1 MEHKYIQTAIDY
13 KKNVAGKFVLV
24 EGAKL
29 KQRIDGERFAVT
41 RKIDGHMQVV
51 FYVDG
56 QVTEQL
62 EPSSSLER
70 PSRDGTRRSQVFM
83 LNANGKE
90 KASEGL
96 KCLDAFAE
104 AVKAAGLKQAIIA
117 AELYL
122 PRPEGRPRCGDVQ
135 AALADDAKRDQLALA
150 PFDIVELDGEKWQAE
165 HYADTHNKLCT
176 IFQNEQVKPV
186 QNRNASSKDEVQEIF
201 DEWVGGEG
209 AEGLVVHSESPIVWK
224 VKERHTIDAAVIGY
238 TTAERGIRDLMF
250 AVRRPDGLFQMF
262 VLGSTGLTDE
272 QRADIAQRLS
282 TKHVESQYVLSDSR
296 GIAYQ
301 MVKPELVFE
310 ISVLELVA
318 RGNDD
323 KIKMNPLLR
332 YLPSPVGEGP
342 GGEAGWLMEGTTP
355 GVTALGITLE
365 RERTD
370 KQPTETDV
378 RISQLTDICPF
389 EEVENSKLST
399 LNSQLLERHVYKK
412 VSGEKVM
419 LHKFL
424 LWKTNKEQSGR
435 YPAYIIYHTDYSSAR
450 KEMIKRDMLYSND
463 EQQIRDL
470 LAAEIADNVKKGWEE
485 V

>member
-1 MEHKYIQTAIDY
+1 MIEQKYIQTAIDY

-51 FYVDG
+51 FYADG
-56 QVTEQL
+56 
-62 EPSSSLER
+62 
-70 PSRDGTRRSQVFM
+70 QVFM
-83 LNANGKE
+83 LNASGKE
-90 KASEGL
+90 RAKDL

-104 AVKAAGLKQAIIA
+104 AVKAAAGLKQAIIA

-122 PRPEGRPRCGDVQ
+122 PRPDGRPRCGDVQ
-135 AALADDAKRDQLALA
+135 AALADDAKRDLLALA
-150 PFDIVELDGEKWQAE
+150 PFDIVELDGEKWHAE

-176 IFQNEQVKPV
+176 IFGPLPASPLGEELVRPV
-186 QNRNASSKDEVQEIF
+186 QMRNASSKDEVQEIF

-209 AEGLVVHSESPIVWK
+209 AEGLVVHCESPIVWK

-238 TTAERGIRDLMF
+238 TTADRGIRDLMF

-272 QRADIAQRLS
+272 QRADIAQRLN

-323 KIKMNPLLR
+323 KIKMNPLLK
-332 YLPSPVGEGP
+332 YD
-342 GGEAGWLMEGTTP
+342 EAQGWLMEGVTP
-355 GVTALGITLE
+355 GVVALGITIE
-365 RERTD
+365 RERND
-370 KQPTETDV
+370 KQPNETDV

-389 EEVENSKLST
+389 EELGNSKFKIQ
-399 LNSQLLERHVYKK
+399 NSKLLERHVYKK

-435 YPAYIIYHTDYSSAR
+435 YPAYIIYHTDFSSGR

-463 EQQIRDL
+463 EQQIREL

-485 V
+485 L

>member
-1 MEHKYIQTAIDY
+1 MRLSMQFIKELKEDLLKMDSQTAIDY

-24 EGAKL
+24 EGTKL
-29 KQRIDGERFAVT
+29 KQRIDGQRFAVT

-51 FYVDG
+51 FWKNGEV
-56 QVTEQL
+56 L
-62 EPSSSLER
+62 
-70 PSRDGTRRSQVFM
+70 M
-83 LNANGKE
+83 LNANGKQ
-90 KASEGL
+90 KAEQL

-122 PRPEGRPRCGDVQ
+122 PSPRPRCGDVQ
-135 AALADDAKRDQLALA
+135 AALANDAKRDQLALA
-150 PFDIVELDGEKWQAE
+150 PFDIIELDGEAWKAE

-186 QNRNASSKDEVQEIF
+186 QMRIASSNEEVQQIYE
-201 DEWVGGEG
+201 EWVEGEG
-209 AEGLVVHSESPIVWK
+209 AEGLVVHSETPIVWK
-224 VKERHTIDAAVIGY
+224 VKTRHTIDAAVIGY
-238 TTAERGIRDLMF
+238 TTADRGIRDLMF

-262 VLGSTGLTDE
+262 VLGSKGLKDE
-272 QRADIAQRLS
+272 ERADIAKRLGE
-282 TKHVESQYVLSDSR
+282 KHVESQYVLSDSR

-323 KIKMNPLLR
+323 KIRMNPLLK
-332 YLPSPVGEGP
+332 YD
-342 GGEAGWLMEGTTP
+342 EAQGWLMEGVTP
-355 GVTALGITLE
+355 GVSVLGITLE

-370 KQPTETDV
+370 KQPTETDI
-378 RISQLTDICPF
+378 RISQITDICPF
-389 EEVENSKLST
+389 EEPEGGSALNLQPST
-399 LNSQLLERHVYKK
+399 LLERHVYKK

-424 LWKTNKEQSGR
+424 IWKTYKEQSGR
-435 YPAYIIYHTDYSSAR
+435 YPAYVFFHTDFSSGR
-450 KEMIKRDMLYSND
+450 KDMIKRDMAYSSD
-463 EQQIRDL
+463 EQQIRDI
-470 LAAEIADNVKKGWEE
+470 LAAEIADNIKKGWEE

>member
-1 MEHKYIQTAIDY
+1 MEQKYIQTAIDY

-29 KQRIDGERFAVT
+29 KQRIDGQRFAVT

-51 FYVDG
+51 FWKNGEV
-56 QVTEQL
+56 L
-62 EPSSSLER
+62 
-70 PSRDGTRRSQVFM
+70 M
-83 LNANGKE
+83 LNANGKQKAE
-90 KASEGL
+90 KL

-122 PRPEGRPRCGDVQ
+122 PSPRPRCGDVQ

-150 PFDIVELDGEKWQAE
+150 PFDILELDGEAWKAA

-176 IFQNEQVKPV
+176 IFNSQLIQPV
-186 QNRNASSKDEVQEIF
+186 QMRNASSNDEVQQIYE
-201 DEWVGGEG
+201 EWVEGEG
-209 AEGLVVHSESPIVWK
+209 AEGLVVHSEAPIVWK
-224 VKERHTIDAAVIGY
+224 VKTRHTIDAAVIGY
-238 TTAERGIRDLMF
+238 TTADRGIRDLMF

-262 VLGSTGLTDE
+262 VLGSTGLKDE
-272 QRADIAQRLS
+272 ERAEIAQRLS
-282 TKHVESQYVLSDSR
+282 EKHVESQYVLSDSR

-332 YLPSPVGEGP
+332 YD
-342 GGEAGWLMEGTTP
+342 EAQGWLMEGVTP
-355 GVTALGITLE
+355 GVSALGITIDQ
-365 RERTD
+365 ERTD
-370 KQPTETDV
+370 KQPNETDV

-389 EEVENSKLST
+389 EEPEGGSALSLQPST
-399 LNSQLLERHVYKK
+399 LLERHVYKK

-435 YPAYIIYHTDYSSAR
+435 YPAFIIYHTDFSSGR

-485 V
+485 VV

>member
-1 MEHKYIQTAIDY
+1 MIEQKYIQTAIDY

-51 FYVDG
+51 FYVDN
-56 QVTEQL
+56 
-62 EPSSSLER
+62 
-70 PSRDGTRRSQVFM
+70 QVFM
-83 LNANGKE
+83 LNASGKQ
-90 KASEGL
+90 KAEQL

-104 AVKAAGLKQAIIA
+104 AMKAAGVKSATIA

-122 PRPEGRPRCGDVQ
+122 PREDGRPRCGDVA

-150 PFDIVELDGEKWQAE
+150 PFDIIELDSEQWKAE
-165 HYADTHNKLCT
+165 HYSETHNKLCT
-176 IFQNEQVKPV
+176 IFTNEKVRPV
-186 QNRNASSKDEVQEIF
+186 QMRNASSHDEVQEIY
-201 DEWVGGEG
+201 DEWVIGEG

-224 VKERHTIDAAVIGY
+224 VKPRHTIDAAVIGY
-238 TTAERGIRDLMF
+238 TTATPSPQPSAAPLGQGGSRIRDLMF
-250 AVRRPDGLFQMF
+250 AVRREDGLFQMF
-262 VLGSTGLTDE
+262 ALGSTGLGDDD
-272 QRADIAQRLS
+272 RAKIAERLS
-282 TKHVESQYVLSDSR
+282 QKHVESQYVLSDSR

-323 KIKMNPLLR
+323 KIRMNPLLQ
-332 YLPSPVGEGP
+332 YDEK
-342 GGEAGWLMEGTTP
+342 AGWLMEGTTP
-355 GVTALGITLE
+355 GVSVLGITLN

-389 EEVENSKLST
+389 EEAEGGSAKLEKSE
-399 LNSQLLERHVYKK
+399 LLERHVYKK
-412 VSGEKVM
+412 VSGAKVM

-435 YPAYIIYHTDYSSAR
+435 YPAYIIYHTDFSSGR

-463 EQQIRDL
+463 EKQIREL

>member
-1 MEHKYIQTAIDY
+1 MEQKYIQIAIDY

-51 FYVDG
+51 FY
-56 QVTEQL
+56 
-62 EPSSSLER
+62 
-70 PSRDGTRRSQVFM
+70 DGTQVFM
-83 LNANGKE
+83 LNANGKQKAE
-90 KASEGL
+90 KL

-150 PFDIVELDGEKWQAE
+150 PFDIVELDGEKWHAE

-186 QNRNASSKDEVQEIF
+186 QMRNASSKDEVQEIF

-209 AEGLVVHSESPIVWK
+209 AEGLVVHSEAPIVWK
-224 VKERHTIDAAVIGY
+224 VKTRHTIDAAVIGY
-238 TTAERGIRDLMF
+238 TTADRGIRDLMF

-323 KIKMNPLLR
+323 KIKMNPLLK
-332 YLPSPVGEGP
+332 YD
-342 GGEAGWLMEGTTP
+342 EAQGWLMEGVTP
-355 GVTALGITLE
+355 GVVALGITINQ
-365 RERTD
+365 ERTD
-370 KQPTETDV
+370 KQPNETDV

-389 EEVENSKLST
+389 EEPDANSQKLT
-399 LNSQLLERHVYKK
+399 AKSQLLERHVYKK

-435 YPAYIIYHTDYSSAR
+435 YPAYIIYHTDYSSGR

>member
-1 MEHKYIQTAIDY
+1 MIEQKYIQAAIDY

-29 KQRIDGERFAVT
+29 KQRIDGQRFAVT

-56 QVTEQL
+56 QV
-62 EPSSSLER
+62 
-70 PSRDGTRRSQVFM
+70 FM
-83 LNANGKE
+83 LNANGKQKAE
-90 KASEGL
+90 KL
-96 KCLDAFAE
+96 KCLDAFSE
-104 AVKAAGLKQAIIA
+104 AVKAAGLKQAVIA

-135 AALADDAKRDQLALA
+135 AALAERLRVGERSSGIDAKRDQLALA
-150 PFDIVELDGEKWQAE
+150 PFDIIELDGEAWKAE

-186 QNRNASSKDEVQEIF
+186 QMRNASSNDEVQQIYE
-201 DEWVGGEG
+201 EWVEGEG
-209 AEGLVVHSESPIVWK
+209 AEGLVVHSETPIVWK
-224 VKERHTIDAAVIGY
+224 VKTRHTIDAAVIGY
-238 TTAERGIRDLMF
+238 TTADRGIRDLMF

-262 VLGSTGLTDE
+262 ALGSTGMTDE
-272 QRADIAQRLS
+272 DRADIAKRLS
-282 TKHVESQYVLSDSR
+282 EKHVESQYVLSDSR

-332 YLPSPVGEGP
+332 FDEQQ
-342 GGEAGWLMEGTTP
+342 GWLMEGTTP
-355 GVTALGITLE
+355 GVVALGITIDQ
-365 RERTD
+365 ERTD
-370 KQPTETDV
+370 KQPNETDV

-389 EEVENSKLST
+389 EEPEGGKAELAKSE
-399 LNSQLLERHVYKK
+399 LLERHVYKK

-435 YPAYIIYHTDYSSAR
+435 YPAYIIYHTDYSSGR

-470 LAAEIADNVKKGWEE
+470 LAAEIADNIKKGWEE

>member
-1 MEHKYIQTAIDY
+1 MEQKYIQTAIDY
-13 KKNVAGKFVLV
+13 KKNIAGKFVLV

-29 KQRIDGERFAVT
+29 KQRVEGERLCVT
-41 RKIDGHMQVV
+41 KKIDGHLQVV
-51 FYVDG
+51 FWQDG
-56 QVTEQL
+56 
-62 EPSSSLER
+62 
-70 PSRDGTRRSQVFM
+70 QVFM
-83 LNANGKE
+83 LNASGKQKAE
-90 KASEGL
+90 KL

-104 AVKAAGLKQAIIA
+104 AMKAAGVKSATIA

-122 PRPEGRPRCGDVQ
+122 PRPDGRPRCGDVA
-135 AALADDAKRDQLALA
+135 AALADDAKRDELSLA
-150 PFDIVELDGEKWQAE
+150 PFDIIELDGEPWKVE
-165 HYADTHNKLCT
+165 HYSETYKKLEKLFIVESLKLKVESSLVT
-176 IFQNEQVKPV
+176 PV
-186 QNRNASSKDEVQEIF
+186 QMRNATNHDEVQEIY
-201 DEWVGGEG
+201 DEWVVGEG
-209 AEGLVVHSESPIVWK
+209 AEGLVVHSESPMVWK
-224 VKERHTIDAAVIGY
+224 VKPRHTIDAAVIGY
-238 TTAERGIRDLMF
+238 TTADRGIRDLMF
-250 AVRRPDGLFQMF
+250 AVRRPDGLYQMF

-332 YLPSPVGEGP
+332 YLPSPVGEGS
-342 GGEAGWLMEGTTP
+342 GGEAGWLMEGVTP
-355 GVTALGITLE
+355 GVVALGITIDQ
-365 RERTD
+365 ERTD
-370 KQPTETDV
+370 KQPNETDV

-389 EEVENSKLST
+389 EEEAPST
-399 LNSQLLERHVYKK
+399 LHLQPSTLLERHVYKK
-412 VSGEKVM
+412 VSGAKVM

-435 YPAYIIYHTDYSSAR
+435 YPAYIIYHTDFSSSR
-450 KEMIKRDMLYSND
+450 KELIKRDMLYSND
-463 EQQIRDL
+463 EQQISDL

-485 V
+485 VK

>member
-1 MEHKYIQTAIDY
+1 MRLSMQFIKELKEDLLKMESQTAIDY

-24 EGAKL
+24 EGTKL
-29 KQRIDGERFAVT
+29 KQRIDGQRFAVT

-51 FYVDG
+51 FWKNGEV
-56 QVTEQL
+56 L
-62 EPSSSLER
+62 
-70 PSRDGTRRSQVFM
+70 M

-104 AVKAAGLKQAIIA
+104 AMKKAGIKFAAIA

-122 PRPEGRPRCGDVQ
+122 PREGGRPRCGDVQ
-135 AALADDAKRDQLALA
+135 AALADDARRDQLALA
-150 PFDIVELDGEKWQAE
+150 PFDIIELDGEKWKAE

-176 IFQNEQVKPV
+176 IFNSQLSTLNSQLIQPV
-186 QNRNASSKDEVQEIF
+186 QMRNASSNDEVQQIYE
-201 DEWVGGEG
+201 EWVESEG
-209 AEGLVVHSESPIVWK
+209 AEGLVVHSEFPIVWK
-224 VKERHTIDAAVIGY
+224 VKARHTIDAAVIGY
-238 TTAERGIRDLMF
+238 TTADRGIRDLMF

-272 QRADIAQRLS
+272 ERADIAKRLS
-282 TKHVESQYVLSDSR
+282 EKHVESQYVLSDSR

-301 MVKPELVFE
+301 MVKPEMVFE

-323 KIKMNPLLR
+323 KIKMNPLLK
-332 YLPSPVGEGP
+332 YD
-342 GGEAGWLMEGTTP
+342 EAQGWLMEGVTP
-355 GVTALGITLE
+355 GVVALGITIDH
-365 RERTD
+365 ERTD
-370 KQPTETDV
+370 KQPNETDV

-389 EEVENSKLST
+389 EEPDANGQKPMANSE
-399 LNSQLLERHVYKK
+399 LLERHVYKK

-450 KEMIKRDMLYSND
+450 KELIKRDMLYSND
-463 EQQIRDL
+463 EQQIRDI

-485 V
+485 VV

>member
-1 MEHKYIQTAIDY
+1 MEQKYIQTAIDY

-29 KQRIDGERFAVT
+29 KQRIDGERFCVT

-56 QVTEQL
+56 QV
-62 EPSSSLER
+62 
-70 PSRDGTRRSQVFM
+70 FM
-83 LNANGKE
+83 LNASGKE
-90 KASEGL
+90 RAKDL
-96 KCLDAFAE
+96 KCLDVFAE

-186 QNRNASSKDEVQEIF
+186 QMRNASSKDEVQEIF

-224 VKERHTIDAAVIGY
+224 VKERHTIDAAAIGY
-238 TTAERGIRDLMF
+238 TTADRGIRDLMF

-262 VLGSTGLTDE
+262 VLGSTGLTDD

-323 KIKMNPLLR
+323 KIKMNPLLK
-332 YLPSPVGEGP
+332 YD
-342 GGEAGWLMEGTTP
+342 EAQGWLMEGVTS
-355 GVTALGITLE
+355 GVVALGITIDQ
-365 RERTD
+365 ERTD
-370 KQPTETDV
+370 KQPNETDV

-389 EEVENSKLST
+389 EEPEGGKAELAKSE
-399 LNSQLLERHVYKK
+399 LLERHVYKK
-412 VSGEKVM
+412 VSGAKVM

-435 YPAYIIYHTDYSSAR
+435 YPAYIIYHTDFSSSR
-450 KEMIKRDMLYSND
+450 KELIKRDMLYSND

-470 LAAEIADNVKKGWEE
+470 LAAEIADNIKKGWEK

>member
-1 MEHKYIQTAIDY
+1 MIEQKYIQTAIDY

-29 KQRIDGERFAVT
+29 KQRIDGQRFAVT

-56 QVTEQL
+56 N
-62 EPSSSLER
+62 
-70 PSRDGTRRSQVFM
+70 VFM
-83 LNANGKE
+83 LNASGKQ
-90 KASEGL
+90 KAEQL

-122 PRPEGRPRCGDVQ
+122 PRDGGRPRCGDVQ
-135 AALADDAKRDQLALA
+135 AALADKRDQLALA
-150 PFDIVELDGEKWQAE
+150 PFDIIELDGGAWQAE

-176 IFQNEQVKPV
+176 IFNSQFSILNSQLVQPV
-186 QNRNASSKDEVQEIF
+186 QMRNASSNDEVQQIYE
-201 DEWVGGEG
+201 EWVEGEG
-209 AEGLVVHSESPIVWK
+209 AEGLVVHSEAPIVWK
-224 VKERHTIDAAVIGY
+224 VKTRHTIDAAVIGY
-238 TTAERGIRDLMF
+238 TTADRGIRDLMF

-262 VLGSTGLTDE
+262 ALGSTGMTDE
-272 QRADIAQRLS
+272 DRTDIAKRLS
-282 TKHVESQYVLSDSR
+282 EKHVESQYVLSDSR

-323 KIKMNPLLR
+323 KIKMNPLLKFD
-332 YLPSPVGEGP
+332 EQQ
-342 GGEAGWLMEGTTP
+342 GWLMESTTP
-355 GVTALGITLE
+355 GVSVLGITLE

-370 KQPTETDV
+370 KQPNETDV

-389 EEVENSKLST
+389 EEPEGGSALSLQPST
-399 LNSQLLERHVYKK
+399 LLERHVYKK

-435 YPAYIIYHTDYSSAR
+435 YPAYIIYHTDFSSSR

-470 LAAEIADNVKKGWEE
+470 LAAEIADNIKKGWEE
-485 V
+485 VK

>member
-1 MEHKYIQTAIDY
+1 MDQKYIQTAIDY

-29 KQRIDGERFAVT
+29 KQRIDGERFCVT

-56 QVTEQL
+56 QV
-62 EPSSSLER
+62 
-70 PSRDGTRRSQVFM
+70 FM
-83 LNANGKE
+83 LNANGKQKAE
-90 KASEGL
+90 KL

-104 AVKAAGLKQAIIA
+104 NVKAAGLKQAIIA

-122 PRPEGRPRCGDVQ
+122 PRDGGRPRCGDVQ
-135 AALADDAKRDQLALA
+135 TALADDAKRDQLALA
-150 PFDIVELDGEKWQAE
+150 PFDIIELDGNVWKAE

-176 IFQNEQVKPV
+176 IFQSEQVKPV
-186 QNRNASSKDEVQEIF
+186 QMRNATSVDEVKEIY
-201 DEWVGGEG
+201 DEWVEGEG
-209 AEGLVVHSESPIVWK
+209 AEGIVLHNESPIIWK
-224 VKERHTIDAAVIGY
+224 VKTRHTIDATVIGY
-238 TTAERGIRDLMF
+238 TTADRGIRDLMF

-262 VLGSTGLTDE
+262 VLGSTGLKDE
-272 QRADIAQRLS
+272 ERADIAQRLS

-323 KIKMNPLLR
+323 KIKMNPLLQ
-332 YLPSPVGEGP
+332 YD
-342 GGEAGWLMEGTTP
+342 EAQGWLMEGTTP
-355 GVTALGITLE
+355 GVSALGVTLE

-370 KQPTETDV
+370 KQPNETDI

-389 EEVENSKLST
+389 EEPEGGKAELAKSE
-399 LNSQLLERHVYKK
+399 LLERHVYKK

-435 YPAYIIYHTDYSSAR
+435 YPAYIIFHTDFSSSR
-450 KEMIKRDMLYSND
+450 KELIKRDMLYSND

-470 LAAEIADNVKKGWEE
+470 LAAEIASNVKKGWEE
-485 V
+485 VV

>member
-1 MEHKYIQTAIDY
+1 MIEQKYIQTAIDY

-29 KQRIDGERFAVT
+29 KQRIDGERLAVT

-51 FYVDG
+51 FYID
-56 QVTEQL
+56 E
-62 EPSSSLER
+62 
-70 PSRDGTRRSQVFM
+70 QVFM
-83 LNANGKE
+83 LNANGKQ
-90 KASEGL
+90 KAEQL

-104 AVKAAGLKQAIIA
+104 AVKAAGLKQAVIA

-135 AALADDAKRDQLALA
+135 AALSDDAKRNQLALA
-150 PFDIVELDGEKWQAE
+150 PFDIVELDGEKWHAE

-176 IFQNEQVKPV
+176 IFNSQLVQPV
-186 QNRNASSKDEVQEIF
+186 QMRNASSKDEVQEIF

-209 AEGLVVHSESPIVWK
+209 AEGLVVHCESPIVWK

-238 TTAERGIRDLMF
+238 TTADRGIRDLMF

-301 MVKPELVFE
+301 MVKPEQVFE

-323 KIKMNPLLR
+323 KIKMNPLLK
-332 YLPSPVGEGP
+332 YDE
-342 GGEAGWLMEGTTP
+342 ETGWLMEGTTP
-355 GVTALGITLE
+355 GVSALGITLE

-370 KQPTETDV
+370 KQPNETDV
-378 RISQLTDICPF
+378 RITQLTDICPF
-389 EEVENSKLST
+389 EEPEGGKAELAKSE
-399 LNSQLLERHVYKK
+399 LLERHVYKK

-435 YPAYIIYHTDYSSAR
+435 YPAYIIYHTDYSSSR

-470 LAAEIADNVKKGWEE
+470 LASEIADNIKKGWEE
-485 V
+485 I